1 MNKMAN
7 KKRGRPPNDYLIDF
21 CERGNGIRLYFGL
34 AVELI
39 TSDDWNDV
47 PYEHNAGIVYSEY
60 VNFYVD
66 VLIPFRWQIADP
78 ASELDQ
84 YTNSSYCRN
93 DFKTGDPPLFWAV
106 DQNYER
112 DNVYFRMGDLREDV
126 MKKLEEIG
134 AMTKIYMKD

>member
-1 MNKMAN
+1 MA

-21 CERGNGIRLYFGL
+21 CDRGNGIRLYFGSS
-34 AVELI
+34 VELI

-66 VLIPFRWQIADP
+66 VLIPFRWQITDP
-78 ASELDQ
+78 TSELDQ
-84 YTNSSYCRN
+84 YTNSQYCRN
-93 DFKTGDPPLFWAV
+93 DFKTGDPPLFWTV
-106 DQNYER
+106 DQTNER

-134 AMTKIYMKD
+134 AITKIYRKRK